1 MSRFNE
7 HGLTPQQELFAQ
19 KVVAGE
25 TQADAYREAYK
36 ARRMTEKTIHE
47 EASRIASHCKVAAR
61 VRALQGAAAE
71 LAVLK
76 GADVLREI
84 KRLAHSNIASLWD
97 AENSRLKLPHELD
110 ADTRAAV
117 ASFEI
122 DPNKGVKY
130 RFWSKT
136 DALEKAMKHLG
147 LYERDNNQQANPL
160 RELLD
165 SLGGAVIGVS
175 NGKPRRTGER

>member
-7 HGLTPQQELFAQ
+7 YGLTPQQEIFAQ

-36 ARRMTEKTIHE
+36 ARRMSEKTIHE
-47 EASRIASHCKVAAR
+47 EASRIASHHKVAAR

-71 LAVLK
+71 RAVLK

-84 KRLAHSNIASLWD
+84 KRIALSNIASLWD
-97 AENSRLKLPHELD
+97 AENSRFKLPHELD
-110 ADTRAAV
+110 ADTSAAV

-122 DPNKGVKY
+122 DQNKVIKY
-130 RFWSKT
+130 RLWSKL

-147 LYERDNNQQANPL
+147 LYERDNAQQTNPL

-165 SLGGAVIGVS
+165 SLGGAVVGVS
-175 NGKPRRTGER
+175 SGKSRRAREQ